1 MNANRHLDN
10 GLNRNSSKSGDEG
23 REGGRLVEARVI
35 VSTEISRRD
44 KMSLLFV
51 IHIVQSQKEECIQK
65 VKSAVYWLFLT
76 EPIYDSTR
84 IKQHVYDYYVK
95 NFYERVCFL

>member
-23 REGGRLVEARVI
+23 REGDRLVEARVI

-51 IHIVQSQKEECIQK
+51 IHIVQSQKEEYIRK
-65 VKSAVYWLFLT
+65 VRAVYWLFLI
-76 EPIYDSTR
+76 EPIYDS
-84 IKQHVYDYYVK
+84 V
-95 NFYERVCFL
+95 